1 MESPLSNT
9 PFDLRR
15 GGRRVLRLSPKR
27 WEGPGSG
34 VWGVRKQ
41 RRGFSCS
48 GQPRTVTSR
57 RVRNRTDSDRSGTI
71 KNGLKDTGRESR
83 SVVERR
89 SKWGCVVPGQRTF
102 GVTVA

>member
-34 VWGVRKQ
+34 GRVFGESGNRGEDLVVRD
-41 RRGFSCS
+41 
-48 GQPRTVTSR
+48 
-57 RVRNRTDSDRSGTI
+57 NRERSLQG
-71 KNGLKDTGRESR
+71 E
-83 SVVERR
+83 
-89 SKWGCVVPGQRTF
+89 
-102 GVTVA
+102 